1 MLLEDKTV
9 YAYWNAKELAR
20 ISGAYTRALPPEQRK
35 QVRQNELE
43 FLKAIIGP
51 EKQDK

>member
-1 MLLEDKTV
+1 MKNT
-9 YAYWNAKELAR
+9 
-20 ISGAYTRALPPEQRK
+20 YTRALPPKQRK